1 MLRIVGRGLN
11 LFRRGASALLLG
23 GARALAAQGPAAAQ
37 IDYKGK
43 SIAISIGYG
52 VGGSYYFHAQL
63 FSRHLG
69 RHLPGNPNII
79 VQSRP
84 GAGGV
89 RMLNEAAV
97 RMTTDGTNLFLPPD
111 TMVVTQLLQPEGL
124 AYDARKFNYIGTV
137 DQQNTFWVLRRSP
150 KASLEGMR
158 ADVVFMGSS
167 GKGSTGYMIPAL
179 AGPLLGLKIKQV
191 DGYDSSREMI
201 LAMER
206 GEIDGTLQAWS
217 VWEQSRPQWFTPDG
231 LATPLIQVGA
241 SADPDAPA
249 TPLLRDLVTPADRP
263 LASLFDTIGVI
274 GRSLAAPPGTPP
286 AVVELMRES
295 FVAMLKDPEYLAE
308 AKQSK
313 LRILPRTGKQLQDAM
328 QAAFDTSSPE
338 VIQRAKTLMQ

>member
-1 MLRIVGRGLN
+1 MSAAAALAVN
-11 LFRRGASALLLG
+11 MTRRLVATLITGTALVIGASS
-23 GARALAAQGPAAAQ
+23 ALAQSS
-37 IDYKGK
+37 YHGK
-43 SIAISIGYG
+43 TISISIGYG

-79 VQSRP
+79 VQSKP

-124 AYDARKFNYIGTV
+124 AYDARKFHYVGTV
-137 DQQNTFWVLRRSP
+137 DQQNTFWVLRRGP

-158 ADVVFMGSS
+158 ANEVFMGSS

-217 VWEQSRPQWFTPDG
+217 VWEQSRPQWFKPDG
-231 LATPLIQVGA
+231 IATPLIQVGA

-249 TPLLRDLVTPADRP
+249 TPLLRDLVAPNDRP

-274 GRSLAAPPGTPP
+274 GRSLALPPGTSP
-286 AVVELMRES
+286 VVVDELRTA
-295 FVAMLKDPEYLAE
+295 FRAMLNDPEYVEE
-308 AKQSK
+308 AKRSK
-313 LRILPRTGKQLQDAM
+313 LRVLPRTGQQLQEAI
-328 QAAFDTSSPE
+328 QAAFENNSQD
-338 VIQRAKTLMQ
+338 VIKRAKALIQ

>member
-23 GARALAAQGPAAAQ
+23 GALALAAQGPAAAQ

-84 GAGGV
+84 GAGGL

>member
-1 MLRIVGRGLN
+1 
-11 LFRRGASALLLG
+11 
-23 GARALAAQGPAAAQ
+23 
-37 IDYKGK
+37 
-43 SIAISIGYG
+43 
-52 VGGSYYFHAQL
+52 
-63 FSRHLG
+63 
-69 RHLPGNPNII
+69 
-79 VQSRP
+79 
-84 GAGGV
+84 
-89 RMLNEAAV
+89 
-97 RMTTDGTNLFLPPD
+97 
-111 TMVVTQLLQPEGL
+111 MVVTQLLQPEGL

>member
-1 MLRIVGRGLN
+1 MLRIVGLGLN
-11 LFRRGASALLLG
+11 LFRRGIVALLLG
-23 GARALAAQGPAAAQ
+23 GALALAAQGPAAAQ

-43 SIAISIGYG
+43 TIAISIGYG

-124 AYDARKFNYIGTV
+124 AYDARRFNYIGTV

-158 ADVVFMGSS
+158 ANVIFMGSS

-231 LATPLIQVGA
+231 IATPLIQVGA

-249 TPLLRDLVTPADRP
+249 TPLLRDLVAPADRP

-286 AVVELMRES
+286 AVVELMRKS

-313 LRILPRTGKQLQDAM
+313 VRILPRTGKQLQDAM

>member
-1 MLRIVGRGLN
+1 MAHVHENGPRMFGL
-11 LFRRGASALLLG
+11 ATALLVWG
-23 GARALAAQGPAAAQ
+23 TFGFVAPRPALAQV
-37 IDYKGK
+37 DYKGK
-43 SIAISIGYG
+43 TITISIGYG

-69 RHLPGNPNII
+69 RHLPGSPTII
-79 VQSRP
+79 VQSKP

-137 DQQNTFWVLRRSP
+137 DQQNTFWVVRRGP
-150 KASLEGMR
+150 KASIEGMR
-158 ADVVFMGSS
+158 VDAVFMGSS

-217 VWEQSRPQWFTPDG
+217 VWEQSRPQWFAPDG
-231 LATPLIQVGA
+231 LATPVIQVGA
-241 SADPDAPA
+241 NADPDAPA
-249 TPLLRDLVTPADRP
+249 TPLLRNLVAATDRP

-274 GRSLAAPPGTPP
+274 GRSLAAPPGAPP
-286 AVVELMRES
+286 PVIELLRNA
-295 FVAMLKDPEYLAE
+295 FVNMLNDAEYVAE

-313 LRILPRTGKQLQDAM
+313 LRILPRTGKQLQADID
-328 QAAFDTSSPE
+328 AAFDSSSVD
-338 VIQRAKTLMQ
+338 VINRAKAIMQ

>member
-1 MLRIVGRGLN
+1 MSVK
-11 LFRRGASALLLG
+11 GAGTAARFHRLAKSFCAAAFLALLSGG
-23 GARALAAQGPAAAQ
+23 GAQAQT
-37 IDYKGK
+37 DYKGK
-43 SIAISIGYG
+43 TIAISIGYG

-69 RHLPGNPNII
+69 RHLTGNPAII
-79 VQSRP
+79 VQSKP

-89 RMLNEAAV
+89 RMLNEAAM
-97 RMTTDGTNLFLPPD
+97 RMTKDGTNLFLPPD

-124 AYDARKFNYIGTV
+124 AYDARKFHYIGTV
-137 DQQNTFWVLRRSP
+137 DQQNTFWVMRSGP
-150 KASLEGMR
+150 KASVEGMR
-158 ADVVFMGSS
+158 ADAVFMGSS

-201 LAMER
+201 LAMDK

-217 VWEQSRPQWFTPDG
+217 VWEQARPHWFTPEG
-231 LATPLIQVGA
+231 AAKPVIQVGA

-249 TPLLRDLVTPADRP
+249 TPLLRDLVRPPDKP

-286 AVVELMRES
+286 EVVAQMRQA
-295 FVAMLKDPEYLAE
+295 FAAMLKDPEYVAE
-308 AKQSK
+308 SKQSK
-313 LRILPRTGKQLQDAM
+313 LRILPRTGEQLREAIQS
-328 QAAFDTSSPE
+328 AFDSSSPE
-338 VIQRAKTLMQ
+338 VIKRAKALMQ